1 MRRLIVLITAL
12 VFVNFGLFA
21 YAPVGKT
28 ETENQ
33 QEVLVVKDSMG
44 QYVGTVTNFLEDSSG
59 NIAFIIL
66 STSGQ
71 GEQGNKEVAIPLG
84 FLSYDNENGM
94 IVLNL
99 SREELAAAPGFD
111 VSDLSDP
118 IFAEKVY
125 RFFGLMPAW
134 RE

>member
-1 MRRLIVLITAL
+1 MRRLVVLITAL
-12 VFVNFGLFA
+12 VFINFGLFA
-21 YAPVGKT
+21 YAPVDKA

-33 QEVLVVKDSMG
+33 PEVIVVKDSMG
-44 QYVGTVTNFLEDSSG
+44 QYVGTVTNLLEDSSG

-66 STSGQ
+66 SMSEQ

-84 FLSYDNENGM
+84 ILSLDNEDRM
-94 IVLNL
+94 VILNL
-99 SREELAAAPGFD
+99 SKEELAAAPGFD
-111 VSDLSDP
+111 LSDLGDP
-118 IFAEKVY
+118 TFAERVY